1 MSATSG
7 RVAAGFSSPPPSSTT
22 ALSVRDLVVRAGEA
36 RLLDGLSLHVDLGE
50 WVAVIGPN
58 GAGKSTLCRALVG
71 LAEPSAGSIELCGRL
86 VHRRRG
92 GYRRGGT
99 GLLSRRDR
107 ARMIAYVPQTPVVP
121 AGFSVADYVLLGRT
135 PYVRGLSTESTADR
149 AAMNQAV
156 ERLGLARFAGR
167 DVGTLSGGERQR
179 VLVAR
184 ALAQAAPIMLLDEP
198 TTALDLGAQQ
208 EVLELLDTLRRE
220 AGLAVVTTLHDLT
233 LAGQYADRLVLIDA
247 GRIVA
252 AGSPEAVLTEENI
265 ERYYGA
271 RMKVVLEHGRPVV
284 LPVRGP
290 APVRSSDMEAS

>member
-1 MSATSG
+1 
-7 RVAAGFSSPPPSSTT
+7 
-22 ALSVRDLVVRAGEA
+22 VVRAGQA
-36 RLLDGLSLHVDLGE
+36 RLLDGLSLQVDVGE

-71 LAEPSAGSIELCGRL
+71 LAEPSAGSIELCGRPA
-86 VHRRRG
+86 HPPRG
-92 GYRRGGT
+92 RYRRGGT
-99 GLLSRRDR
+99 ALLSRRDR
-107 ARMIAYVPQTPVVP
+107 ARLIAYVPQSPVVP

-135 PYVRGLSTESTADR
+135 PYVRALSTESAADR
-149 AAMNQAV
+149 AAMSRAI

-184 ALAQAAPIMLLDEP
+184 ALAQAAPIMLFDEP

-208 EVLELLDTLRRE
+208 EVLELLDRLRRE
-220 AGLAVVTTLHDLT
+220 ASLAIVTTLHDLT
-233 LAGQYADRLVLIDA
+233 LAGQYADRLVLVDA
-247 GRIVA
+247 GQIVA

-290 APVRSSDMEAS
+290 APVRRSDMAAS